1 MHVALVNTNRIRPP
15 IAPIGLDYVAE
26 ALNAAGHQVEILD
39 LCWVDDGDAAIAG
52 FFNDDGADFGLVG
65 VTLRNTDDSV
75 FTSRHSFL
83 VEFADV
89 VNTIRQHTDALIVL
103 GGVGFSILPEQI
115 LELCEA
121 DAGVWGDGE
130 FALAEMANRLE
141 EKREWHN
148 LPNLIWRGNGRWH
161 RNPPANPPLTDL
173 PPMSRSW
180 VDNRRYFREGGQAG
194 IETKRGCPGQCI
206 YCADPLAKGNE
217 IRTRPAEA
225 VADELE
231 RLLEQGIDHI
241 HTCDSEF
248 NPPQWHASQVCEEII
263 RRDLGDRLRWYAYC
277 SPVPFSRELARLMR
291 RAGCVGI
298 NFGVDNGDEEML
310 RRLRRGFAPDDI
322 FNAARWCQEAGI
334 AVMFDLLLGSP
345 GETRESL
352 VRTIDLMQRA
362 EPDRVGVALGVR
374 VYPGTELADLV
385 LREEPTEGLLG
396 GEDVSEPFY
405 FLEPGI
411 APFAFELL
419 NDLIGDD
426 RRFFFFDPSRPDR
439 DYNYDDNQRL
449 VDAIGKGY
457 RGAYWDILRRYE

>member
-1 MHVALVNTNRIRPP
+1 MHVALVNTNRIQPP

-26 ALNAAGHQVEILD
+26 ALNAAGHHVEILD
-39 LCWVDDGDAAIAG
+39 LCWADDGDSAIAG
-52 FFNDDGADFGLVG
+52 FFNDGGVDFGLVG

-83 VEFADV
+83 ADFADV

-103 GGVGFSILPEQI
+103 GGVGFSIMPEQV

-121 DAGVWGDGE
+121 DAGVWADGE
-130 FALAEMANRLE
+130 FALVELANRLE
-141 EKREWHN
+141 EEREWLD

-161 RNPPANPPLTDL
+161 RNPPSNPPLMDL

-180 VDNRRYFREGGQAG
+180 IDNRRYFREGGQAG

-206 YCADPLAKGNE
+206 YCADPIATGKE
-217 IRTRPAEA
+217 IRTRPAKA
-225 VADELE
+225 VVDELE

-248 NPPQWHASQVCEEII
+248 NAPQWHASQVCKEII
-263 RRDLGDRLRWYAYC
+263 RRDLGDKLRWYAYC
-277 SPVPFSRELARLMR
+277 SPVPLSRELAKLMR

-310 RRLRRGFAPDDI
+310 KRLRRGFTPDDI
-322 FNAARWCQEAGI
+322 FNAARSCQEAGI

-345 GETRESL
+345 GETRESI
-352 VRTIDLMQRA
+352 VRTIELMQRA
-362 EPDRVGVALGVR
+362 EPDRVGVAVGVR
-374 VYPGTELADLV
+374 VYPGTELAHLV
-385 LREEPTEGLLG
+385 LQEEPLEGLLG
-396 GEDVSEPFY
+396 GDDVSEPF
-405 FLEPGI
+405 FLLEPRI
-411 APFAFELL
+411 ASFAFELL
-419 NDLIGDD
+419 DDLIGDD